1 MASNIPSLRQREL
14 MSKSLSKSVLRFGL
28 RSLLF
33 VPVFFVGET
42 CTKLTE
48 VPHDALTPST
58 AFHTDQEVL
67 AGLAGVYAQMR
78 STESNGEFAAMEE
91 LTTDALVV
99 PTRGSDWYDN
109 GQWLDMH
116 RQTWTASSNGTLN
129 FLTGTW
135 NDLFSGVAKANL
147 MIGVLTTSSAANKDV
162 IIAELRTLRAWYYY
176 MLQDMFGG
184 VPLVTTTEL
193 KQYPRNTR
201 KEIFDFIN
209 KELDESAPLL
219 PKKWDAAN
227 YGRVTQGAARSEERR
242 VGKEW

>member
-1 MASNIPSLRQREL
+1 MAPTNLSHSQRAN
-14 MSKSLSKSVLRFGL
+14 MSKSALNPVLRFAL
-28 RSLLF
+28 RALVLI
-33 VPVFFVGET
+33 PVFVVGET

-48 VPHDALTPST
+48 VPHDALAPSS
-58 AFHTDQEVL
+58 AFHTDAEVL

-78 STESNGEFAAMEE
+78 STESIGEFAAMEE
-91 LTTDALVV
+91 LSTDALVV

-109 GQWLDMH
+109 GQWLDIH
-116 RQTWTASSNGTLN
+116 RQTWGANTAGALS
-129 FLTGTW
+129 FLTGSW
-135 NDLFSGVAKANL
+135 NELFSGVAKANL
-147 MIGVLTTSSAANKDV
+147 MISVVGTSTAANKDT
-162 IIAELRTLRAWYYY
+162 ISAELRTLRAWYYY